1 VVRLINQCRHGN
13 TTMRALGI
21 VDLHVTFNST
31 LSLGMEKKQRLP
43 FVLLSSYKTFHIA
56 VNNIIFFKSPYKL
69 AGIVACNLTEYGI
82 Y

>member
-1 VVRLINQCRHGN
+1 
-13 TTMRALGI
+13 MRARGI

-31 LSLGMEKKQRLP
+31 LSLGTETQQRLP

-56 VNNIIFFKSPYKL
+56 VNNITFFKSPYKL
-69 AGIVACNLTEYGI
+69 PEIVARNLTKYGI